1 MVAKLPLKASFSLPR
16 RETVG
21 PRYFNSTEPRQIQE
35 PQKQS
40 VWGSI
45 FEEDEEDCGWPDFN
59 NVEDEGDDG
68 WIDLNGDKAT
78 DD

>member
-1 MVAKLPLKASFSLPR
+1 MGR
-16 RETVG
+16 
-21 PRYFNSTEPRQIQE
+21 FNSKEIQE

-40 VWGSI
+40 VWDSI

-68 WIDLNGDKAT
+68 WIVLMVT
-78 DD
+78 RRLTTEPE